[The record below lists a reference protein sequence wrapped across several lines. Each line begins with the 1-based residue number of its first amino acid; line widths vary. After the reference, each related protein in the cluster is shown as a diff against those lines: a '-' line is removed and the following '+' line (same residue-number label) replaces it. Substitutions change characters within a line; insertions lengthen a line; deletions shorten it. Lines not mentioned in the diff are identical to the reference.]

1 MNPIALLCL
10 FKLIL
15 TVSSAMIFIPG
26 IPVDQDNLFKLQV
39 ASNFLENDLN
49 SNFGKPSQSN
59 FQTYAYSYM
68 TNFFFYSCR
77 CLFHVFFTF
86 TPLFLCLFYLYFSV
100 FHVSVSFI
108 QLFTGP
114 YLPLFLSVPFS
125 LSLTTHFHLFPLN
138 PFLSFFRAHFLFF
151 SVRLIFRFVPI
162 STNKIII
169 IF

>member
-49 SNFGKPSQSN
+49 SNFCKRSQSN

-68 TNFFFYSCR
+68 TNFF
-77 CLFHVFFTF
+77 L
-86 TPLFLCLFYLYFSV
+86 
-100 FHVSVSFI
+100 
-108 QLFTGP
+108 
-114 YLPLFLSVPFS
+114 
-125 LSLTTHFHLFPLN
+125 
-138 PFLSFFRAHFLFF
+138 
-151 SVRLIFRFVPI
+151 
-162 STNKIII
+162 
-169 IF
+169 